1 MPLRWPSFK
10 KLKLKSN
17 KKSEIRNLRKKS
29 DQTSLYPPLFCTDLK
44 YEKAEYFSYTSDR
57 STLNGF
63 SKHNIVWSMMKSQ
76 LDLIKLAPTW
86 EVYNS
91 LFPDNLGA
99 TPKVSSLLVI
109 SGSTADWSNLC
120 TAHKI
125 VQNTNITCTPQKK
138 TIASLDIKLYAKCI
152 QLQSKRKMSN
162 NFLFRF
168 GELYVV
174 FTVLKI
180 LRKYINKKGLDDT
193 FVEAEIYGL
202 ATIEQIKNGNS

>member
-1 MPLRWPSFK
+1 M
-10 KLKLKSN
+10 
-17 KKSEIRNLRKKS
+17 RKKS

-57 STLNGF
+57 STLNGV

>member
-1 MPLRWPSFK
+1 
-10 KLKLKSN
+10 
-17 KKSEIRNLRKKS
+17 
-29 DQTSLYPPLFCTDLK
+29 
-44 YEKAEYFSYTSDR
+44 
-57 STLNGF
+57 
-63 SKHNIVWSMMKSQ
+63 MKSQ

-125 VQNTNITCTPQKK
+125 VQNTNTTCTPQKK